1 MRLDLAKIALIPVLC
16 VVVVLAAATPVRG
29 DDTLSRRERG
39 DLAIKA
45 RAILKKHCF
54 ECHGGPESR
63 GTIKVLDHSGMI
75 ANAPNPLPF
84 VAPGKAATS
93 LVIQFLE
100 DGSMPPG
107 DRTRPTNEDIKTLKE
122 WVQATAPSYPFDF
135 NDAATL
141 DVMLRD
147 LDNRPDDA
155 PHLRYFSLAHL
166 IREGA
171 ELPDL
176 KKAESE
182 LYRSLTWCGVKPPP
196 GKLAAEPVD
205 DSATLFRFDVRHA
218 GWDNRELFY
227 RSPKDGKPDM
237 YRITPYDVI
246 LLEYPFASALDPA
259 DGIAKKLDA
268 YFTKTQLALRVPF
281 LRADWV
287 AERLAMK
294 APLADDIRSLNELAT
309 ALKKENSPEL
319 GKEAKIPCGTPSRA
333 FAGKNPVPAAE
344 KASPA
349 RPILPLSAWY
359 TGDCQ
364 PDAPQF
370 SLKVEAV
377 DLAGK
382 QLKETNTKTPFR
394 LKVTTDRKIHYVL
407 LMVWADGEAAI
418 QPTKQEGLLEKAG
431 DHFLV
436 PQGKGA
442 FQIPGILTGEAKAN
456 EYFVLL
462 ASTEKIPMP
471 TVILSRHSRGPDCL
485 DEKRFPVFRFVFD
498 ADAKFDQSQVVRKVV
513 AVTVTEKK

>member
-1 MRLDLAKIALIPVLC
+1 MRFDLAKITLIPVLC
-16 VVVVLAAATPVRG
+16 VVVVLAVATPVRG

-84 VAPGKAATS
+84 VVPGKAATS
-93 LVIQFLE
+93 VAIQFLE

-107 DRTRPTNEDIKTLKE
+107 DRPRPTNEEIKTLKE

-135 NDAATL
+135 NDGATL

-147 LDNRPDDA
+147 LDNRPEDA

-176 KKAESE
+176 NKAEKD

-237 YRITPYDVI
+237 YRITPYDVV

-259 DGIAKKLDA
+259 NGIAKKLDA
-268 YFTKTQLALRVPF
+268 YFAKTQLARRVPF

-287 AERLAMK
+287 AERLAIK
-294 APLADDIRSLNELAT
+294 APLADDLRSLNELAA

-319 GKEAKIPCGTPSRA
+319 GKEEKVPCGTPSRA
-333 FAGKNPVPAAE
+333 FAAKNPVPAAG
-344 KASPA
+344 KGSLV

-364 PDAPQF
+364 PDVPQF

-377 DLAGK
+377 DQSGNPAKELAK
-382 QLKETNTKTPFR
+382 NSLLR
-394 LKVTTDRKIHYVL
+394 LKVTTDRKVHYVL
-407 LMVWADGEAAI
+407 LTVLNDGEVWI
-418 QPTKQEGLLEKAG
+418 QSTKQDGLLEKAG
-431 DHFLV
+431 EHFLG
-436 PQGKGA
+436 PPTTGA
-442 FQIPGILTGEAKAN
+442 FKLTGVLTGEPKGN
-456 EYFVLL
+456 EYYVLL

-471 TVILSRHSRGPDCL
+471 NVILSRHSRGPDCL
-485 DEKRFPVFRFVFD
+485 EDKRFPIFRFVFD

-513 AVTVTEKK
+513 AVTVTEK